1 MCAGAQFVLDHV
13 SESIPTIANFQPF
26 MHAVPLNSCLPILNT
41 ALSPVLLKTCKG
53 PPRPLFCSLVFVCY
67 FLFLLLQKY
76 GHRVRVA
83 SHAAYR
89 KFVTSF
95 GLEFYPLGG
104 DPKVSFAL

>member
-1 MCAGAQFVLDHV
+1 MFV
-13 SESIPTIANFQPF
+13 SI
-26 MHAVPLNSCLPILNT
+26 
-41 ALSPVLLKTCKG
+41 
-53 PPRPLFCSLVFVCY
+53 CY
-67 FLFLLLQKY
+67 VLFLLVQKY

-104 DPKVSFAL
+104 DPKVSLAV

>member
-1 MCAGAQFVLDHV
+1 
-13 SESIPTIANFQPF
+13 
-26 MHAVPLNSCLPILNT
+26 MHAVQLNSYLPVLTIT
-41 ALSPVLLKTCKG
+41 LSPVPFKTCKG
-53 PPRPLFCSLVFVCY
+53 LVTITVILSLVSTCCH
-67 FLFLLLQKY
+67 LFLLVQKF

-104 DPKVSFAL
+104 DPKVRIAV

>member
-1 MCAGAQFVLDHV
+1 M
-13 SESIPTIANFQPF
+13 
-26 MHAVPLNSCLPILNT
+26 
-41 ALSPVLLKTCKG
+41 
-53 PPRPLFCSLVFVCY
+53 
-67 FLFLLLQKY
+67 LQEH

-104 DPKVSFAL
+104 DPKVRIGCLNASTCLMN